1 MSGAKF
7 SNRDLTSCSI
17 RASSTFALRNWIV
30 LASKLPSLYLVAA
43 VDVCDMLSFDTTL
56 VIYEPGIQ
64 QKGPI
69 VDKFTMV
76 QAWN

>member
-17 RASSTFALRNWIV
+17 RVSSTFALRNWIV

-43 VDVCDMLSFDTTL
+43 VDVCDVLLLHINS
-56 VIYEPGIQ
+56 I
-64 QKGPI
+64 
-69 VDKFTMV
+69 
-76 QAWN
+76 